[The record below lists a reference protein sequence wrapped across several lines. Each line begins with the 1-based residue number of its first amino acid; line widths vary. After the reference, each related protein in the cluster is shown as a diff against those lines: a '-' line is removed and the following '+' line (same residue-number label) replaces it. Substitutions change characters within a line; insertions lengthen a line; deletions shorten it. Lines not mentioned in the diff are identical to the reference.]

1 MVVFKFKVCLSLK
14 SLKHLKHQA
23 SATTNRQATNKT
35 TQKMPKDVAIYIVV
49 VFKIIGQKPNKP
61 QKLKATF
68 LW

>member
-1 MVVFKFKVCLSLK
+1 
-14 SLKHLKHQA
+14 
-23 SATTNRQATNKT
+23 
-35 TQKMPKDVAIYIVV
+35 MPKDVAIYNLL

>member
-35 TQKMPKDVAIYIVV
+35 TQKMPKDVAIHIVV
-49 VFKIIGQKPNKP
+49 FFKIIGQKPNK
-61 QKLKATF
+61 KLKATF